1 LRKNCVKIWQ
11 RVRESLR
18 LWPSLRNSEPPTL
31 ADPAAS
37 SARSDDA
44 LDKVK
49 ESLHQLLEDP
59 HVPASVRAQL
69 APEYREL
76 ETMMEKLEHGHVHMA
91 VFGRVGVGKSSLL
104 NALLGEN
111 RFYVSALHGA
121 TQRPETARWRQDTGA
136 HVVLYDTP
144 GINEIDGE
152 ERERLAHEVAGR
164 SDLVLFVVD
173 GDITDTELRA
183 LRLLATESR
192 PLLLVLNKADRY
204 TIAERELLLKQ
215 LAGRVRGLIDP
226 SNIVA
231 CAAAPAERIYVQRDR
246 SGAEQEVRRQPSV
259 DITHLQERLW
269 NILEQEGKTLA
280 AINAGL
286 FAGRL
291 SDQVAARITEVKQA
305 LAQRVI
311 NNYCLGK
318 GLAVAFNPVP
328 VTDLIAA
335 AALDV
340 AMVIHLSRVY
350 GLPVTRREAG
360 RLIQVIMTQIAALM
374 GAVWAMHLLSSALKL
389 SSAGLT
395 TLLTASAQGA
405 VAYYGTYVVGR
416 AAARYFAQGKSWG
429 KGGAKRAVKEILDN
443 IDRDSVLRQAREDIR
458 ARLRGT
464 RTG

>member
-1 LRKNCVKIWQ
+1 M
-11 RVRESLR
+11 RESLR
-18 LWPSLRNSEPPTL
+18 LWPSPKKNAIEIHPD
-31 ADPAAS
+31 APA
-37 SARSDDA
+37 SAVRSDDA

-49 ESLHQLLEDP
+49 ESLHGLLNDP
-59 HVPASVRAQL
+59 HVPAPVRAQL
-69 APEYREL
+69 APEYRDL
-76 ETMMEKLEHGHVHMA
+76 EAMLDKLEHGHIHIA
-91 VFGRVGVGKSSLL
+91 AFGRVGVGKSSLL

-111 RFYVSALHGA
+111 RFYVSTLHGA
-121 TQRPETARWRQDTGA
+121 TQRPETATWRKDTGG

-144 GINEIDGE
+144 GINEIDGG
-152 ERERLAHEVAGR
+152 ERERLAHEVAAR

-183 LRLLATESR
+183 LHLLANENR

-204 TIAERELLLKQ
+204 TASERELLLAHLTK
-215 LAGRVRGLIDP
+215 RVHGLVDAR
-226 SNIVA
+226 SVVA
-231 CAAAPAERIYVQRDR
+231 CAAAPGERVYIERHELGAER
-246 SGAEQEVRRQPSV
+246 EVKRRPAA
-259 DITHLQERLW
+259 DIVSLKEHLWQ
-269 NILEQEGKTLA
+269 ILEREGKTLA

-328 VTDLIAA
+328 ITDLVAA
-335 AALDV
+335 AALDM

-350 GLPVTRREAG
+350 GLPVTRSEAG
-360 RLIQVIMTQIAALM
+360 RLIQVIITQIAALM

-395 TLLTASAQGA
+395 TMLTASAQGA

-416 AAARYFAQGKSWG
+416 AAARYFAHGKSWG
-429 KGGAKRAVKEILDN
+429 KGGAKRAVKEILDS
-443 IDRDSVLRQAREDIR
+443 IDRDSVLKQAREDIR
-458 ARLRGT
+458 ARLRGA
-464 RTG
+464 

>member
-1 LRKNCVKIWQ
+1 LN
-11 RVRESLR
+11 
-18 LWPSLRNSEPPTL
+18 
-31 ADPAAS
+31 PAGT
-37 SARSDDA
+37 RSDDA
-44 LDKVK
+44 LAKVK
-49 ESLHQLLEDP
+49 ESLHTLLEDP

-69 APEYREL
+69 APEYRDL
-76 ETMMEKLEHGHVHMA
+76 EAMLDKLENGHIHIA

-104 NALLGEN
+104 NALLGED

-121 TQRPETARWRQDTGA
+121 TTKAETATWRQDRTA

-144 GINEIDGE
+144 GINEIEGE
-152 ERERLAHEVAGR
+152 QRERLANEVVSR

-173 GDITDTELRA
+173 GDMTDTELRA
-183 LRLLATESR
+183 LRLLARENR

-204 TIAERELLLKQ
+204 TASDRALLLAH
-215 LAGRVRGLIDP
+215 LRERVRGLVDP
-226 SNIVA
+226 DNVVA
-231 CAAAPAERIYVQRDR
+231 CAAAPGERVYVERDAL
-246 SGAEQEVRRQPSV
+246 GTEFEVRRRPPTDVAS
-259 DITHLQERLW
+259 LQEHLW
-269 NILEQEGKTLA
+269 CILEREGKTLA

-335 AALDV
+335 AALDL

-350 GLPVTRREAG
+350 GLPVTRTEAG
-360 RLIQVIMTQIAALM
+360 RLVQVIMTQIAALM
-374 GAVWAMHLLSSALKL
+374 GAVWAMHLLSAALKL

-395 TLLTASAQGA
+395 TVLTATAQGA

-429 KGGAKRAVKEILDN
+429 KGGAKLAVKEVLDS
-443 IDRDSVLRQAREDIR
+443 IDRDSVLKHAREDIR

-464 RTG
+464 